1 MVAAPETVDGTV
13 DRAESRPRIVSRGQ
27 ELEQTPE
34 SFGELRRSDD
44 LVRSATGEADVAKH
58 APALRQRIVEDGY
71 VYLPGYLDREEV
83 LGARRELCGQLAGL
97 GLLDTS
103 KPLEEAA
110 LNAHDPDAP
119 FTTRPAALAR
129 QNRAIQR
136 LLYARDGRMIRFYEA
151 FLAES
156 VRHYDFTWL
165 RIVRPGKGTASHCD
179 IVFMGRGT
187 ADLYT
192 SWTPLGDIDR
202 RLGGLI
208 VLEGSHRKGDLKDT
222 YCQTDV
228 DTYCENRFDGA
239 WLDPQGTRNR
249 PELATGAI
257 TEDHVG
263 LRRQMGGRW
272 LTADF
277 AAGDLLVFGMYLVHA
292 SLDNQTP
299 DRVRLSSD
307 SRYQRASEPADERWV
322 GAEPPG
328 HGPQSGRGVIC

>member
-1 MVAAPETVDGTV
+1 MVAAPERV
-13 DRAESRPRIVSRGQ
+13 DRAPVDRVVSRGQ
-27 ELEQTPE
+27 ELELAPDA
-34 SFGELRRSDD
+34 FGELRRSDD
-44 LVRSATGEADVAKH
+44 LVPRLLAQSNGPTAD
-58 APALRQRIVEDGY
+58 APRLAAVLRQRIAEDGY
-71 VYLPGYLDREEV
+71 LYLPGYLDREEV
-83 LGARRELCGQLAGL
+83 LAARRALCAQLAEQ
-97 GLLDTS
+97 GLLDPS
-103 KPLEEAA
+103 RPVEEAVVNP
-110 LNAHDPDAP
+110 LDPAAP
-119 FTTRPAALAR
+119 LTTRPAALGR
-129 QNRAIQR
+129 QNAAIQH
-136 LLYARDGRMIRFYEA
+136 LLYAQGGRMMRFYET
-151 FLAES
+151 FFAED
-156 VRHYDFTWL
+156 VLHYDFTWL

-187 ADLYT
+187 SDLYT

-208 VLEGSHRKGDLKDT
+208 VLEGSHRKDDLKDT

-239 WLDPQGTRNR
+239 WEDPEGKRNR

-263 LRRQMGGRW
+263 LRRRMGGRW

-299 DRVRLSSD
+299 DRIRLSTD

-322 GAEPPG
+322 GPEPPG